1 MTPVRK
7 AMVLAAGFGERMRPL
22 TNTMPKPLVPLM
34 GRTLIDHVLDRLN
47 DAGVESVV
55 VNVHYLP
62 EQIEAH
68 LIARAD
74 RGPKTIISDE
84 REVLL
89 DTGGGVAKALPLLG
103 EGPFFVH
110 NSDSVWSEG
119 VTPALP
125 HMSRHWNPQL
135 MDCLLLLAPLSTSIG
150 YSGRGDFD
158 MGPEGHIS
166 RRGERQVVPFA
177 FAGVS
182 ICSAAIF
189 KDVPEGPF
197 SLNLLWDRA
206 LAKRRLYGV
215 RLDGRWMHVGTPEAL
230 TEAEALY
237 EHEGA

>member
-47 DAGVESVV
+47 DAGVESAV

-68 LIARAD
+68 MIARAD

-84 REVLL
+84 REVVL

-135 MDCLLLLAPLSTSIG
+135 MDCLLLLAPRASL
-150 YSGRGDFD
+150 
-158 MGPEGHIS
+158 
-166 RRGERQVVPFA
+166 QVWP
-177 FAGVS
+177 
-182 ICSAAIF
+182 
-189 KDVPEGPF
+189 
-197 SLNLLWDRA
+197 
-206 LAKRRLYGV
+206 
-215 RLDGRWMHVGTPEAL
+215 
-230 TEAEALY
+230 
-237 EHEGA
+237 

>member
-1 MTPVRK
+1 
-7 AMVLAAGFGERMRPL
+7 
-22 TNTMPKPLVPLM
+22 
-34 GRTLIDHVLDRLN
+34 
-47 DAGVESVV
+47 
-55 VNVHYLP
+55 
-62 EQIEAH
+62 
-68 LIARAD
+68 
-74 RGPKTIISDE
+74 
-84 REVLL
+84 LL

-103 EGPFFVH
+103 AGPFFVH

-125 HMSRHWNPQL
+125 HMSHHWNPRL

-158 MGPEGHIS
+158 MGPEGRIS
-166 RRGERQVVPFA
+166 RRGDRQVVPFA

-206 LAKRRLYGV
+206 LAKQRLYGV

-230 TEAEALY
+230 REAEALY